1 MVATARRYRFCREAR
16 KSKRTK
22 AQAKAFPVINPRD
35 VDFGYLWRQLARV
48 GWATERPTQLSN
60 SWSYYMPNVRK
71 DPHVEGV
78 NMFLG
83 ELAVVIYAI
92 VERIVSANADSYD
105 VTLPKEPE
113 EPDDPEECEQR
124 GEPDESDKPDERDE
138 LFGPK
143 GPQDFPSPHFEDE
156 IRPSQIDTSIAL
168 SANTIDDVLRGA
180 RSGDEE
186 EVAVV
191 LANAAAEAANL
202 IPDEVDV
209 VLLQGLNTQD
219 VNVMKDGENTD
230 EYEGIGSEADNSG
243 WSDDDHV
250 ERRQI
255 NEGVSSD
262 EEEVSLTDEAFIDV

>member
-1 MVATARRYRFCREAR
+1 IPVR

-22 AQAKAFPVINPRD
+22 AQAKALPVINPRD
-35 VDFGYLWRQLARV
+35 VDFGYLWRQL
-48 GWATERPTQLSN
+48 
-60 SWSYYMPNVRK
+60 K

-83 ELAVVIYAI
+83 ELAVVKYAI
-92 VERIVSANADSYD
+92 VERIISANADSYD

-124 GEPDESDKPDERDE
+124 GEPDE
-138 LFGPK
+138 
-143 GPQDFPSPHFEDE
+143 

-180 RSGDEE
+180 LSGDEE

-209 VLLQGLNTQD
+209 VLPQGLNTQD

-230 EYEGIGSEADNSG
+230 EYESIGSEADDSG
-243 WSDDDHV
+243 WSNDDNV
-250 ERRQI
+250 EQWQI
-255 NEGVSSD
+255 SEGVSSD